1 MWRSTVAALE
11 VIRGA
16 LLPARCLQCAASL
29 REAAP
34 LCLSCFRL
42 LESCRIPARELP
54 GLTVAGRPVIA
65 ASYYRSASPLRAVH
79 RAAKYHQNE
88 GCANWLAR
96 YMARRIHLPEGVE
109 VCTPVP
115 SHPARLMDRGLDLAG
130 ILSQTLANRTN
141 QVVSLDLLRRHTLG
155 TPQDELDRSDRL
167 SNVESVFKA
176 GKQTPSPLHVL
187 LVDDVVT
194 TGATLDACASVLE
207 AKGHT
212 VALAAL
218 AFRREIFRLSQR

>member
-1 MWRSTVAALE
+1 M
-11 VIRGA
+11 
-16 LLPARCLQCAASL
+16 
-29 REAAP
+29 
-34 LCLSCFRL
+34 
-42 LESCRIPARELP
+42 
-54 GLTVAGRPVIA
+54 AGRPVIA
-65 ASYYRSASPLRAVH
+65 ASYYRSGSPLRAVH

-88 GCANWLAR
+88 GCAKWLAR
-96 YMARRIHLPEGVE
+96 YMARRIHVPEGVK

-130 ILSQTLANRTN
+130 ILSGTLANRN
-141 QVVSLDLLRRHTLG
+141 EHLMNMHLLRRHTLG

-176 GKQTPSPLHVL
+176 EKQTPSPLHIL

-207 AKGHT
+207 ARGHT

-218 AFRREIFRLSQR
+218 AFRREIFRLPQR